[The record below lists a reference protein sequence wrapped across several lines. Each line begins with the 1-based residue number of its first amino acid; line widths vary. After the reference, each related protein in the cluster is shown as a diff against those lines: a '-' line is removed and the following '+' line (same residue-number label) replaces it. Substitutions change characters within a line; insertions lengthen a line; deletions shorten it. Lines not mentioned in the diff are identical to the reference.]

1 MGLVK
6 RYKDVAPTLGPGV
19 WLAETAAVIGDVVL
33 GEDTNV
39 WYGTVIRGDV
49 GAVRIGCRV
58 NLQDLCCVHM
68 TENVSSSIIDDD
80 VSLGHGVIVHG
91 ARIERGALI
100 GMGSILMDNAV
111 VGEQT
116 IVGAGSLV
124 TAGTVLPPRVL
135 ALGRPARVVRPLRD
149 DELEAGLKTARKY
162 VRLARDQNGTV
173 VLPE

>member
-6 RYKDVAPTLGPGV
+6 RYKDVSPNLGAGV

-173 VLPE
+173 ILPE

>member
-173 VLPE
+173 ILPE

>member
-6 RYKDVAPTLGPGV
+6 RYKDFAPTLGAGV

-33 GEDTNV
+33 GPDTNV

-173 VLPE
+173 ILPE